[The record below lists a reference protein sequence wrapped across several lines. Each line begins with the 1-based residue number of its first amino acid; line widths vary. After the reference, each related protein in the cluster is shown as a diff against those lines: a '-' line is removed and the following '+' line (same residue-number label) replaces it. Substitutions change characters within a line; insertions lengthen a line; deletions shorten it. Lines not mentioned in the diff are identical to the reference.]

1 MSENARGG
9 QRRGMRIIAVDD
21 EPEIGA
27 LLTEFLGK
35 SGYAVRTALNGV
47 ALDIELARETA
58 DLILLD
64 VNMPGEDGFSIAR
77 RLRAGPPVRIIM
89 LTAANEV
96 IDRVVGL
103 EIGADDYVAKPFDL
117 RELLARVRAVL
128 RRPLAGAE
136 LAATAVTKPGG
147 PGERGPQFGD
157 MMLDEDARA
166 LVAPDGTREKLSDA
180 DFALLSTF
188 ARHPNRVLTRE
199 KLAAAIGAE
208 IGGESRAVDI
218 RITRL
223 RRRVERNRSRPQ
235 VIKTVHGVGY
245 MFTGKGDET

>member
-1 MSENARGG
+1 
-9 QRRGMRIIAVDD
+9 MRIIAVDD

-157 MMLDEDARA
+157 MMRDEDARA
-166 LVAPDGTREKLSDA
+166 LVAPDG
-180 DFALLSTF
+180 
-188 ARHPNRVLTRE
+188 TRE